1 MADKFIST
9 RNSFILTSTNVWK
22 KVADSTEWQNVWQ
35 TSNCFDLT
43 VSSIEIDYHLVLRF
57 HDAASKGDVSLVES
71 MLQEGVPVDCV
82 NRLDQ
87 TALIGAAA
95 LNRTGVIRLLLQKGA
110 NVNKQDRFGDTPL
123 HYAAM
128 KNKTEAIAMLI
139 DQGAS
144 INITNNYGGDKPI
157 DEARRFGS
165 EAAVR
170 MLEQL

>member
-43 VSSIEIDYHLVLRF
+43 VSSIEIDDDLVGRF
-57 HDAASKGDVSLVES
+57 HNAAMKGDVSLVES

-82 NRLDQ
+82 DRDGR
-87 TALIGAAA
+87 TALSLAAYF
-95 LNRTGVIRLLLQKGA
+95 NRTDVIRLLLQKGA
-110 NVNKQDRFGDTPL
+110 DVNKRDRFGEKPV
-123 HYAAM
+123 HWAAM
-128 KNKTEAIAMLI
+128 CNSTEALAMLI
-139 DQGAS
+139 EHGAS
-144 INITNNYGGDKPI
+144 INITNNEGQKPI
-157 DEARRFGS
+157 DVARRYEK